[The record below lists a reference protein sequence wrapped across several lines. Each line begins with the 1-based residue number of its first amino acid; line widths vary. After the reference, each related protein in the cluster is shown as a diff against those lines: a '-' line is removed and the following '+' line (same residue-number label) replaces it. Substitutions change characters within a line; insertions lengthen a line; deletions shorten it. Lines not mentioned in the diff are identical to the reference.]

1 VAGIVITGKQSV
13 KLSKENGQPKT
24 RTKRYGINNNM
35 IEYMNIPALVC
46 VSLLGAGALAM
57 IVGSLLKMQWATEG
71 KKTSLFTYLLCLIA
85 MAGSGWT
92 WYDSIHK
99 ARALAEG
106 NRYTLA
112 TYEKVSGVIKG
123 GHKVRQFGFYVD
135 GVKYNTTTTY
145 PKFLGVS
152 NPLRIIV
159 RYAVSNPEYNKAFGD
174 EFVPTWVLSPPKK
187 GWKQYPP
194 AIHWEGA
201 VLDSVYMQSLQ
212 GNN

>member
-1 VAGIVITGKQSV
+1 M
-13 KLSKENGQPKT
+13 LP
-24 RTKRYGINNNM
+24 
-35 IEYMNIPALVC
+35 
-46 VSLLGAGALAM
+46 
-57 IVGSLLKMQWATEG
+57 
-71 KKTSLFTYLLCLIA
+71 
-85 MAGSGWT
+85 GSGWT
-92 WYDSIHK
+92 WYNSIHK

-159 RYAVSNPEYNKAFGD
+159 RYAVSNPEYNKALGD
-174 EFVPTWVLSPPKK
+174 EFVPTWVLSPPER

-201 VLDSVYMQSLQ
+201 VLDYVYMQSLQ

>member
-1 VAGIVITGKQSV
+1 
-13 KLSKENGQPKT
+13 
-24 RTKRYGINNNM
+24 M
-35 IEYMNIPALVC
+35 IEYMNIPVLVC
-46 VSLLGAGALAM
+46 VSLLGVGAFVM
-57 IVGSLLKMQWATEG
+57 IVGSLLKKQWATDG
-71 KKTSLFTYLLCLIA
+71 KKTSLSIYLLYLFA
-85 MAGSGWT
+85 MSGSGWT
-92 WYDSIHK
+92 WYNSIHK

-159 RYAVSNPEYNKAFGD
+159 RYAISNPEYNKALGD
-174 EFVPTWVLSPPKK
+174 EFVPTWVLSPPEK

>member
-1 VAGIVITGKQSV
+1 
-13 KLSKENGQPKT
+13 
-24 RTKRYGINNNM
+24 M
-35 IEYMNIPALVC
+35 IEYMNIPVLVC
-46 VSLLGAGALAM
+46 VSLLGVGAFVM
-57 IVGSLLKMQWATEG
+57 IVGSLLKKQWATDG
-71 KKTSLFTYLLCLIA
+71 KKTSLSIYLLYLFA
-85 MAGSGWT
+85 MSGSGWT
-92 WYDSIHK
+92 WYNSIHK

-159 RYAVSNPEYNKAFGD
+159 RYAVSNPEYNKALGD
-174 EFVPTWVLSPPKK
+174 EF
-187 GWKQYPP
+187 
-194 AIHWEGA
+194 
-201 VLDSVYMQSLQ
+201 
-212 GNN
+212 GNNTRLLFIGKVLFWILFICNHYRVIINPMTVSAVYTQLI

>member
-1 VAGIVITGKQSV
+1 MK
-13 KLSKENGQPKT
+13 KC
-24 RTKRYGINNNM
+24 R
-35 IEYMNIPALVC
+35 
-46 VSLLGAGALAM
+46 VSLKGD
-57 IVGSLLKMQWATEG
+57 I
-71 KKTSLFTYLLCLIA
+71 
-85 MAGSGWT
+85 
-92 WYDSIHK
+92 
-99 ARALAEG
+99 
-106 NRYTLA
+106 RYA
-112 TYEKVSGVIKG
+112 SSV
-123 GHKVRQFGFYVD
+123 FYVD

-159 RYAVSNPEYNKAFGD
+159 RYAVSNPEYNKALGD
-174 EFVPTWVLSPPKK
+174 EFVPTWVLSPPER

>member
-1 VAGIVITGKQSV
+1 MGILFEEKNILKQYDRV
-13 KLSKENGQPKT
+13 H
-24 RTKRYGINNNM
+24 
-35 IEYMNIPALVC
+35 EY
-46 VSLLGAGALAM
+46 SGFG
-57 IVGSLLKMQWATEG
+57 
-71 KKTSLFTYLLCLIA
+71 LCLPVR
-85 MAGSGWT
+85 GGGFC
-92 WYDSIHK
+92 YDSRLAIEKAVGYGWEKDFVIHLPFISF
-99 ARALAEG
+99 RNVRFRLDM
-106 NRYTLA
+106 
-112 TYEKVSGVIKG
+112 

-159 RYAVSNPEYNKAFGD
+159 RYAVSNPEYNKALGD
-174 EFVPTWVLSPPKK
+174 EFVPTWVLSPPER

>member
-1 VAGIVITGKQSV
+1 
-13 KLSKENGQPKT
+13 
-24 RTKRYGINNNM
+24 
-35 IEYMNIPALVC
+35 MNIPALIC

-57 IVGSLLKMQWATEG
+57 IVGSLLKKQWATEG
-71 KKTSLFTYLLCLIA
+71 KKTSLSIYLLYLFA

-112 TYEKVSGVIKG
+112 TYEKVSGIIQG
-123 GHKVRQFGFYVD
+123 GHKVREFGFYVN
-135 GVKYNTTTTY
+135 GVKYSTTTTY
-145 PKFLGVS
+145 PKYLGVS

-174 EFVPTWVLSPPKK
+174 EFVPTWVLSPPEK
-187 GWKQYPP
+187 
-194 AIHWEGA
+194 I
-201 VLDSVYMQSLQ
+201 
-212 GNN
+212 GNNTRLLFIGKVLCWILFICNHYRVIINPMTVSAVYTELI

>member
-1 VAGIVITGKQSV
+1 
-13 KLSKENGQPKT
+13 
-24 RTKRYGINNNM
+24 M
-35 IEYMNIPALVC
+35 IEYMNIPVLVC
-46 VSLLGAGALAM
+46 VSLLGVGAFVM
-57 IVGSLLKMQWATEG
+57 IVGSLLKKQWATDG
-71 KKTSLFTYLLCLIA
+71 KKTSLSIYLLYLFA
-85 MAGSGWT
+85 MSGSGWT
-92 WYDSIHK
+92 WYNSIHK

-159 RYAVSNPEYNKAFGD
+159 RYAVSNPEYNKALGD
-174 EFVPTWVLSPPKK
+174 EFVPTWVLSGKRLETI
-187 GWKQYPP
+187 P
-194 AIHWEGA
+194 AC
-201 VLDSVYMQSLQ
+201 YSL
-212 GNN
+212 GRCCAGFCLYAIITG

>member
-1 VAGIVITGKQSV
+1 
-13 KLSKENGQPKT
+13 
-24 RTKRYGINNNM
+24 M
-35 IEYMNIPALVC
+35 VC
-46 VSLLGAGALAM
+46 
-57 IVGSLLKMQWATEG
+57 
-71 KKTSLFTYLLCLIA
+71 
-85 MAGSGWT
+85 
-92 WYDSIHK
+92 SIHK

-135 GVKYNTTTTY
+135 GVKYNTMTTY

-174 EFVPTWVLSPPKK
+174 EFVPTMGTVPTGKRLETI
-187 GWKQYPP
+187 P
-194 AIHWEGA
+194 AC
-201 VLDSVYMQSLQ
+201 YSL
-212 GNN
+212 GRCCAGFCLYAIITG

>member
-1 VAGIVITGKQSV
+1 MGILFEEKNILKQYDRVHEYSGFGLCLPV
-13 KLSKENGQPKT
+13 RGGGFCYDSRLA
-24 RTKRYGINNNM
+24 
-35 IEYMNIPALVC
+35 IE
-46 VSLLGAGALAM
+46 
-57 IVGSLLKMQWATEG
+57 ATDG
-71 KKTSLFTYLLCLIA
+71 KKTSLSIYLLYLLA
-85 MAGSGWT
+85 MSGSGWT
-92 WYDSIHK
+92 WYNSIHK

-159 RYAVSNPEYNKAFGD
+159 RYAVSNPEYNKALGD
-174 EFVPTWVLSPPKK
+174 EFVPTWVLSPPER
-187 GWKQYPP
+187 GWKQSPP

>member
-1 VAGIVITGKQSV
+1 MGILFEEKNILKQYDRV
-13 KLSKENGQPKT
+13 H
-24 RTKRYGINNNM
+24 
-35 IEYMNIPALVC
+35 EYSGFGLCLPVRG
-46 VSLLGAGALAM
+46 GAFVM
-57 IVGSLLKMQWATEG
+57 IVGSLLKKQWATDG
-71 KKTSLFTYLLCLIA
+71 KKTSLSIYLLYLFA
-85 MAGSGWT
+85 MSGSGWT
-92 WYDSIHK
+92 WYNSIHK

-159 RYAVSNPEYNKAFGD
+159 RYAISNPEYNKALGD
-174 EFVPTWVLSPPKK
+174 EFVPTWVLSPPER